1 MKMASSSKNPTT
13 TTTTKSAPIDIPG
26 AATDRSAA
34 FKRAEAARR
43 ASGGGQGSDDVT
55 EPWGD
60 RFSPAEMSAQATRS
74 CRGIGTDPS
83 WIDPAGRLRQLPY
96 GTRLPSPVPLT
107 EEEIDRARNSGAGPL
122 IPYSRRS
129 PSPGSRPV
137 FGPLTYEEHLRI
149 HLAHHKTYS
158 VFMGFPA
165 DIGVYEP
172 PR

>member
-1 MKMASSSKNPTT
+1 MASSSKNPTT
-13 TTTTKSAPIDIPG
+13 TTTKTAPIDIPG

-43 ASGGGQGSDDVT
+43 ASGPRRWTVSHPGG
-55 EPWGD
+55 
-60 RFSPAEMSAQATRS
+60 FSAAEMSAQATRS
-74 CRGIGTDPS
+74 RRGIGTDPS

-122 IPYSRRS
+122 IPYPRRS

-137 FGPLTYEEHLRI
+137 SGPITYQEHLRI
-149 HLAHHKTYS
+149 ALAHHNTYS
-158 VFMGFPA
+158 VFTGFPA

>member
-1 MKMASSSKNPTT
+1 MASSSKNPTT
-13 TTTTKSAPIDIPG
+13 TTSTSSSSSSTTAPIDIPG

-34 FKRAEAARR
+34 FRRAEAARR
-43 ASGGGQGSDDVT
+43 ASGGGHDSGSDDT
-55 EPWGD
+55 WGD
-60 RFSPAEMSAQATRS
+60 SLA
-74 CRGIGTDPS
+74 GIGTDPS
-83 WIDPAGRLRQLPY
+83 WIDPAGRLRQLPH

-122 IPYSRRS
+122 IPYPRRS

-137 FGPLTYEEHLRI
+137 FGPITYQEHLRI
-149 HLAHHKTYS
+149 ALAHHRTYS

-172 PR
+172 PK

>member
-1 MKMASSSKNPTT
+1 MASSSKNPTT
-13 TTTTKSAPIDIPG
+13 TTTTKTAPIDIPG

-43 ASGGGQGSDDVT
+43 ASGGSQGSDD

-60 RFSPAEMSAQATRS
+60 RFSAAEMSAQATRS
-74 CRGIGTDPS
+74 RRGIGTDPS

-122 IPYSRRS
+122 IPYPRRS

-137 FGPLTYEEHLRI
+137 FGPITYQEHLRI
-149 HLAHHKTYS
+149 ALAHHNTYS
-158 VFMGFPA
+158 VFTGFPA